1 MNSELAWQV
10 IDKYFEDN
18 PNSLVQ
24 HHLASYNDFIV
35 NGIKRI
41 FKEKNPIV
49 LQKEQDTST
58 NIFKLRC
65 ELYIGGKG
73 GNRIYYGKPVIY
85 DDENGGLVKR
95 SHFMYPNEARLRNM
109 TYGTTIHYDI
119 DVDFIMRDV
128 EDNIRVETLVL
139 EKVFLGRFPIMLQ
152 SELCILNGLNSS
164 VRFNMGECRND
175 HGGYFIIDGKE
186 KFIISQE
193 KFADNMLYIREYDD
207 EGELYSHSA
216 DIRTV
221 SEDASKPERTMSVRI
236 VAPGARYSNRQI
248 VVLIPN
254 VRKPI
259 PLFIVMRALGVLSD
273 KDIIEYCLL
282 DIDKNENMVD
292 LFIPSIHD
300 ANKIFTQEIA
310 LKFIST
316 FTKSKTVSH
325 VHDILMNYF
334 LPQLGELNYIN
345 KAYYLGYIVYKLL
358 LVYTKNEKPTDRD
371 NFKFKRV
378 DSPGRLLYD
387 LFKEYYSLQQANI
400 RLAIDREYYGN
411 ASRYNTADSF
421 PSLISLNKNEIFQ
434 DRIVESGFKK
444 AFKGNWGSV
453 EHTKKIGV
461 VQDANRLSY
470 NSFIAGFRKINLPID
485 SSSKSIKP
493 RLLHSSQWGIID
505 PVDTPDGANCGLH
518 KNMTLMC
525 HITTG
530 FSGQPMIKWM
540 RDIIG
545 MKLLEE
551 CPRKYLFNSTKIF
564 INGAWV
570 GVISNPEEVNIQIK
584 AYRRFG
590 LISPFISAHW
600 EIQSNEMFIFTD
612 GGRLCRPLFYY
623 DAISS
628 RYAFERKEILILLQS
643 GNFTWKNL
651 IIGMNGIDEKNVTE
665 YVIES
670 PIIYTPLMLYGVE
683 TIVDIQK
690 SGKNMSSILEYVDT
704 AEEESLLIS
713 LSYNARDKPY
723 THIEIHPSILYGF
736 MGNQIVYPEN
746 NPLPRNAFACGQ
758 AKQAISLYS
767 TNFFS
772 RIDKMGVMLNY
783 GQIPLV
789 KSRYLKHINNEEHPC
804 GENVIVAIMCY
815 SGYNVEDSILF
826 NEGSVKRGMFR
837 TTYFNS
843 YETREESTKNKGVA
857 VDSHIVNIE
866 SEANVIGLKPG
877 YEYDHLDMYGMI
889 KENTELN
896 DKIVL
901 IGKVKTNLDNPEH
914 PIDES
919 VFPKKGQL
927 GFVDKTF
934 ITESEE
940 GTRLAKVRIREE
952 RMPSIGDKFASRA
965 GQKGTVGVLIRE
977 QDMPFTADGIRPDI
991 IINPHA
997 IPSRMTIGQL
1007 VETLVGKACSLYGAF
1022 GDCTAFLNTG
1032 PKEKQYGKLLLNEG
1046 FHSSGTQILYNGM
1059 TGEQIQSDI
1068 FIGPTYYMRLKHM
1081 VKDKINYRARG
1092 PRTLLTRQTVQGRA
1106 NDGGLRVGEMERDGI
1121 IGHGISHFLQESM
1134 MIRGDEYFMAIC
1146 NKTGTIAI
1154 YNSMRDLFIS
1164 PMADG
1169 PIKFTGNLLSE
1180 MNIDKITRF
1189 GRSFSIVRVPYSF
1202 KLLMQELLTMN
1213 VSMRIITEDNI
1224 ELIESM
1230 AYSKTINKLMFDE
1243 TPQTSDI
1250 ISRVI
1255 ESSKA
1260 KSSIGHVGSKGSR
1273 KVELDKKQ
1281 ENTNAIL
1288 LDNQKAQ
1295 EKMLKDIENL
1305 GWRLDSREL
1314 VEGEGEGA
1322 GAGEGM
1328 PKRYRYI
1335 FASLVLDAKGSPT
1348 EIWDGPAGGYGQ
1360 FPNTHPVGWSEKDL
1374 VYPNGERI
1382 PDEIMANE
1390 LARNQTPNNWLS
1402 SYVNIAQEFQKVMY
1416 RKKLLEEAKQQ
1427 AERGIEQGAEAM
1439 SPQFQ
1444 NLSPPGYTASS
1455 PVYGSSPVVGTAAA
1469 ANPYQ
1474 SMGFGAAAAA
1484 LSQPQSPIGYQ
1495 SAPGS
1500 PIYSSYIP
1508 TSPQYTVS
1516 SPVGSPIVLSGQ
1528 PMNVMVP
1535 TNPLQ
1540 AVMPIGAQGQGHGQG
1555 QGTPGILSVEKQ
1567 QSKEDEEK
1575 GEQQGKKTVF
1585 INSP

>member
-1 MNSELAWQV
+1 MNTELAWEV

-18 PNSLVQ
+18 PNILVN
-24 HHLASYNDFIV
+24 HHLASYNDFIK

-41 FKEKNPIV
+41 FKEKNPII
-49 LQKEQDTST
+49 LQKEEDPET
-58 NIFKLRC
+58 NIFRLRC
-65 ELYIGGKG
+65 ELYIGGKN
-73 GNRIYYGKPVIY
+73 GNKVYYGKPVIY
-85 DDENGGLVKR
+85 DDNSNGLDKR
-95 SHFMYPNEARLRNM
+95 AHFMYPNEARLRNM
-109 TYGTTIHYDI
+109 TYATTIHYDVE
-119 DVDFIMRDV
+119 VDFIMRDHDGNV
-128 EDNIRVETLVL
+128 IRNTITL
-139 EKVFLGRFPIMLQ
+139 EKIFLGRFPIMLQ
-152 SELCILNGLNSS
+152 SELCILHGLNPS

-175 HGGYFIIDGKE
+175 YGGYFIIDGKE

-193 KFADNMLYIREYDD
+193 KFADNMLYIREYEDKD
-207 EGELYSHSA
+207 ELYSHSA

-236 VAPGARYSNRQI
+236 VAPGARYSNGQI
-248 VVLIPN
+248 VVVIPN

-282 DIDKNENMVD
+282 DLEKNENMID

-300 ANKIFTQEIA
+300 ANRIFTQEIA

-316 FTKSKTVSH
+316 FTKSKTTAH

-334 LPQLGELNYIN
+334 LPQIGELNYIQ

-358 LVYTKNEKPTDRD
+358 LVYNKSDKPTDRD

-387 LFKEYYSLQQANI
+387 LFKEYFTLQQQNI
-400 RLAIDREYYGN
+400 RLAIDREYYMN
-411 ASRYNTADSF
+411 TPRYNTIESF
-421 PSLISLNKNEIFQ
+421 PSLITLNQTEAFK
-434 DRIVESGFKK
+434 DRVVESGFRR
-444 AFKGNWGSV
+444 AFKGDWGSV

-461 VQDANRLSY
+461 VQDVNRLSY
-470 NSFIAGFRKINLPID
+470 NSFISGLRKINLPID

-493 RLLHSSQWGIID
+493 RLLHGSQWGIID

-530 FSGQPMIKWM
+530 FSGHPIIKWM
-540 RDIIG
+540 RDIAG

-551 CPRKYLFNSTKIF
+551 CPRKYLFSATKVF
-564 INGAWV
+564 VNGAWI
-570 GVISNPEEVNIQIK
+570 GVVMNPDEVTLILK
-584 AYRRFG
+584 TYRRYG
-590 LISPFISAHW
+590 LISPFISCNW
-600 EIQSNEMFIFTD
+600 DIQTSEIFIFTD

-623 DAISS
+623 DGIHK
-628 RYAFERKEILILLQS
+628 RYSFEEKSVLEYLDS
-643 GNFTWKNL
+643 GNFHWRDLVGKKETKK
-651 IIGMNGIDEKNVTE
+651 IKE
-665 YVIES
+665 YNHDS
-670 PIIYTPLMLYGVE
+670 HIIYTPFDLYGAE
-683 TIVDIQK
+683 DIVKLKASVRPD
-690 SGKNMSSILEYVDT
+690 ILEYLDT
-704 AEEESLLIS
+704 SEAESALIT
-713 LSYNARDKPY
+713 LSYGARDKLY
-723 THIEIHPSILYGF
+723 THVEIHPSLMYGF

-758 AKQAISLYS
+758 AKQAVSLYS

-804 GENVIVAIMCY
+804 GENVMVAIMCY

-843 YETREESTKNKGVA
+843 YETREETSKVKGSM

-866 SEANVIGLKPG
+866 SQGNVVGLKPG

-901 IGKVKTNLDNPEH
+901 IGKVKSNLDNPEH

-919 VFPKKGQL
+919 IYPKKGQL

-952 RMPSIGDKFASRA
+952 RMPNIGDKFASRA
-965 GQKGTVGVLIRE
+965 GQKGTVGILIRE
-977 QDMPFTADGIRPDI
+977 QDMPFTGSGLRPDI

-1007 VETLVGKACSLYGAF
+1007 VETLTGKACALYGTF
-1022 GDCTAFLNTG
+1022 GDCTAFMNTG
-1032 PKEKQYGKLLLNEG
+1032 PKEKQFGSLLTRQG
-1046 FHSSGTQILYNGM
+1046 FHSSGTEVLYNGM

-1068 FIGPTYYMRLKHM
+1068 YYGPTYYMRLKHM

-1121 IGHGISHFLQESM
+1121 IAHGVSHFLQESM
-1134 MIRGDEYFMAIC
+1134 MVRGDEYYMAIC

-1154 YNSMRDLFIS
+1154 YNSMRDLFMS

-1180 MNIDKITRF
+1180 MNIQKITRF

-1202 KLLMQELLTMN
+1202 KLLMQELMTMN
-1213 VSMRIITEDNI
+1213 ITMRVITADNI
-1224 ELIESM
+1224 DQLESM
-1230 AYSKTINKLMFDE
+1230 SYSKTINHLMFE
-1243 TPQTSDI
+1243 GESVNTTDI
-1250 ISRVI
+1250 ISRIVDKNKENSMVGYI
-1255 ESSKA
+1255 VSKTT
-1260 KSSIGHVGSKGSR
+1260 R
-1273 KVELDKKQ
+1273 KRELSEPQ
-1281 ENTNAIL
+1281 NNANAIL

-1295 EKMLKDIENL
+1295 EQMLKDIEKL
-1305 GWRLDSREL
+1305 GWRLEDRQLIS
-1314 VEGEGEGA
+1314 GEGEA
-1322 GAGEGM
+1322 SSSPTGEESPETAM
-1328 PKRYRYI
+1328 RRYKYT
-1335 FASLVLDAKGSPT
+1335 FASLILDENGSPT
-1348 EIWDGPAGGYGQ
+1348 EIWDEAAGGGSGSGYGK
-1360 FPNTHPVGWSEKDL
+1360 FPTEHPVGWVAKDL
-1374 VYPNGERI
+1374 LYPDGTTI
-1382 PDEIMANE
+1382 PDEVMSNE
-1390 LARNQTPNNWLS
+1390 LARNQTPNNWIS
-1402 SYVNIAQEFQKVMY
+1402 SYINIFQEFQKIQN
-1416 RKKLLEEAKQQ
+1416 KKRMVEEAQRQAEMAESGQAGQLGELEEVTFSLPS
-1427 AERGIEQGAEAM
+1427 
-1439 SPQFQ
+1439 SPE
-1444 NLSPPGYTASS
+1444 YTASS
-1455 PVYGSSPVVGTAAA
+1455 PIVGQQIQLQPQQQFASFVPAPAPGYVMPQVLQPVQIPQMQVAVPVA
-1469 ANPYQ
+1469 Q
-1474 SMGFGAAAAA
+1474 QQAA
-1484 LSQPQSPIGYQ
+1484 L
-1495 SAPGS
+1495 APAA
-1500 PIYSSYIP
+1500 
-1508 TSPQYTVS
+1508 
-1516 SPVGSPIVLSGQ
+1516 
-1528 PMNVMVP
+1528 
-1535 TNPLQ
+1535 Q
-1540 AVMPIGAQGQGHGQG
+1540 AGN
-1555 QGTPGILSVEKQ
+1555 ILSVSPPASSSTDTSGSASGQ
-1567 QSKEDEEK
+1567 QD
-1575 GEQQGKKTVF
+1575 GDTKKITLN
-1585 INSP
+1585 I

>member
-1 MNSELAWQV
+1 MNSELAWQI
-10 IDKYFEDN
+10 IDKYFDDN
-18 PNSLVQ
+18 PNILVQ
-24 HHLASYNDFIV
+24 HHLESYNDFITT
-35 NGIKRI
+35 GIKRI

-49 LQKEQDTST
+49 LQKEEDVSK

-65 ELYIGGKG
+65 ELFIGGKS
-73 GNRIYYGKPVIY
+73 GNRLYYGKPVIY
-85 DDENGGLVKR
+85 DDENNGLVKR

-109 TYGTTIHYDI
+109 TYGTTIHYDVE
-119 DVDFIMRDV
+119 VDFIMRDA
-128 EDNIRVETLVL
+128 EDNIRVETTVL
-139 EKVFLGRFPIMLQ
+139 EKIFLGRFPIMLQ
-152 SELCILNGLNSS
+152 SELCILNGLNPS

-175 HGGYFIIDGKE
+175 YGGYFIIDGKE

-207 EGELYSHSA
+207 DDDGELYSHSA

-221 SEDASKPERTMSVRI
+221 SEDASKPERTMSVRL
-236 VAPGARYSNRQI
+236 VAQGARYSNGQI

-254 VRKPI
+254 VRKPM

-282 DIDKNENMVD
+282 DLDKNANMID

-300 ANKIFTQEIA
+300 ASRIFTQEVA

-325 VHDILMNYF
+325 VHDILINYF

-358 LVYTKNEKPTDRD
+358 LVYTKIEKPTDRD

-387 LFKEYYSLQQANI
+387 LFKEYYSLQQASI

-411 ASRYNTADSF
+411 TSRYNSAQSF
-421 PSLISLNKNEIFQ
+421 PSLIILNKNEIFQ

-461 VQDANRLSY
+461 VQDVNRLSY
-470 NSFIAGFRKINLPID
+470 NSFIAGFRKINLPMD

-551 CPRKYLFNSTKIF
+551 CPRKYLFSSTKVF

-570 GVISNPEEVNIQIK
+570 GVLSNPDQVNIQIK
-584 AYRRFG
+584 TYRRFG

-600 EIQSNEMFIFTD
+600 EIQSNEMYIFTD
-612 GGRLCRPLFYY
+612 GGRLCRPLLYY
-623 DAISS
+623 DTIDM
-628 RYAFERKEILILLQS
+628 RYAFERAEILKALQS
-643 GNFTWKNL
+643 DNFSWKSL
-651 IIGMNGIDEKNVTE
+651 VVGMNAKIVVE
-665 YVIES
+665 YTLDS
-670 PIIYTPLMLYGVE
+670 PIIYTPIGLYGVE
-683 TIVDIQK
+683 TILDIQR
-690 SGKNMSSILEYVDT
+690 GKIPSIIEYVDT
-704 AEEESLLIS
+704 AEEESLLIT

-758 AKQAISLYS
+758 AKQAVSLYS

-843 YETREESTKNKGVA
+843 YETREESSKDKGVV

-866 SEANVIGLKPG
+866 SETNVIGLKPG
-877 YEYDHLDMYGMI
+877 YEYNHLDMYGMI

-901 IGKVKTNLDNPEH
+901 IGKVKTNLDNPDR
-914 PIDES
+914 PIDDS
-919 VFPKKGQL
+919 IFPKKGQL

-940 GTRLAKVRIREE
+940 GARLAKVRIREE

-977 QDMPFTADGIRPDI
+977 QDMPFTSDGIRPDI

-1022 GDCTAFLNTG
+1022 GDCTAFLNVG
-1032 PKEKQYGKLLLNEG
+1032 PKEKQYGKLLVNEG

-1068 FIGPTYYMRLKHM
+1068 YIGPTYYMRLKHM

-1121 IGHGISHFLQESM
+1121 IAHGISHFLQESM

-1189 GRSFSIVRVPYSF
+1189 GRSFSIIRIPYSF
-1202 KLLMQELLTMN
+1202 KLLMQELMTMN

-1224 ELIESM
+1224 DQLDSM
-1230 AYSKTINKLMFDE
+1230 SYSKTINKLMFDD
-1243 TPQTSDI
+1243 TPQTTDV

-1255 ESSKA
+1255 ESNRER
-1260 KSSIGHVGSKGSR
+1260 SSVGYVATKVSR
-1273 KVELDKKQ
+1273 KAELDKKQ

-1305 GWRLDSREL
+1305 GWRLESREL
-1314 VEGEGEGA
+1314 VEGSDGEGTS
-1322 GAGEGM
+1322 
-1328 PKRYRYI
+1328 KRYRYI
-1335 FASLVLDAKGSPT
+1335 FASLILDDRGSPT
-1348 EIWDGPAGGYGQ
+1348 EIWDGPSGGYGQ

-1374 VYPNGERI
+1374 LYPSGEKI

-1402 SYVNIAQEFQKVMY
+1402 SYINIVQEYEKVVY
-1416 RKKLLEEAKQQ
+1416 RKRIMEEAKQR
-1427 AERGIEQGAEAM
+1427 AEQGIEE
-1439 SPQFQ
+1439 
-1444 NLSPPGYTASS
+1444 
-1455 PVYGSSPVVGTAAA
+1455 GSLQ
-1469 ANPYQ
+1469 YQ
-1474 SMGFGAAAAA
+1474 SLGFGAAAAA
-1484 LSQPQSPIGYQ
+1484 
-1495 SAPGS
+1495 SAAGLAA
-1500 PIYSSYIP
+1500 
-1508 TSPQYTVS
+1508 
-1516 SPVGSPIVLSGQ
+1516 SPVGSPQYAPSSPQYAPSSPQYAASSPQYAASSPQYSAMISPTGSPVALAGQ
-1528 PMNVMVP
+1528 ATNVVFP

-1540 AVMPIGAQGQGHGQG
+1540 AVMPAGIAQQVPQAQGM
-1555 QGTPGILSVEKQ
+1555 LSVEKQ
-1567 QSKEDEEK
+1567 PSKEESTEGS
-1575 GEQQGKKTVF
+1575 GEGKKTVMVTPF
-1585 INSP
+1585 PGKL

>member
-1 MNSELAWQV
+1 
-10 IDKYFEDN
+10 
-18 PNSLVQ
+18 
-24 HHLASYNDFIV
+24 
-35 NGIKRI
+35 
-41 FKEKNPIV
+41 
-49 LQKEQDTST
+49 
-58 NIFKLRC
+58 
-65 ELYIGGKG
+65 
-73 GNRIYYGKPVIY
+73 
-85 DDENGGLVKR
+85 
-95 SHFMYPNEARLRNM
+95 MYPNEARLRNM
-109 TYGTTIHYDI
+109 TYGTTIHYDVE
-119 DVDFIMRDV
+119 VDFIMRDA
-128 EDNIRVETLVL
+128 EDNIRVETAVL
-139 EKVFLGRFPIMLQ
+139 EKIFLGRFPIMLQ
-152 SELCILNGLNSS
+152 SELCILNGLNPS

-175 HGGYFIIDGKE
+175 YGGYFIIDGKE

-207 EGELYSHSA
+207 DDGELYSHSA

-221 SEDASKPERTMSVRI
+221 SEDASKPERTMSVRL
-236 VAPGARYSNRQI
+236 VAQGARYSNGQI

-282 DIDKNENMVD
+282 DLDKNANMID

-300 ANKIFTQEIA
+300 ASRIFTQEVA

-325 VHDILMNYF
+325 VHDILINYF

-358 LVYTKNEKPTDRD
+358 LVYTKVEKPTDRD

-387 LFKEYYSLQQANI
+387 LFKEYYSLQQASI

-411 ASRYNTADSF
+411 ASRYNSVQSF
-421 PSLISLNKNEIFQ
+421 PSLILLNKNEIFQ

-461 VQDANRLSY
+461 VQDVNRLSY
-470 NSFIAGFRKINLPID
+470 NSFIAGFRKINLPMD

-551 CPRKYLFNSTKIF
+551 CPRKYLFSSTKVF

-570 GVISNPEEVNIQIK
+570 GVLSNPDQVNIQIK
-584 AYRRFG
+584 TYRRFG

-600 EIQSNEMFIFTD
+600 EIQNNEMYIFTD
-612 GGRLCRPLFYY
+612 GGRLCRPLLYY
-623 DAISS
+623 DTIDM
-628 RYAFERKEILILLQS
+628 RYAFERKEILAALQS
-643 GNFTWKNL
+643 DNFTWKSL
-651 IIGMNGIDEKNVTE
+651 VVGMNEKIAVE
-665 YVIES
+665 YTLDS
-670 PIIYTPLMLYGVE
+670 PTIYTPIRLYGVE
-683 TIVDIQK
+683 TILDIQR
-690 SGKNMSSILEYVDT
+690 GKIPSIIEYVDT
-704 AEEESLLIS
+704 AEEESLLIT

-758 AKQAISLYS
+758 AKQAVSLYS

-843 YETREESTKNKGVA
+843 YETREESSKDKGVV
-857 VDSHIVNIE
+857 VDSHIANIE
-866 SEANVIGLKPG
+866 SETNVIGLKPG
-877 YEYDHLDMYGMI
+877 YEYNHLDMYGMI

-901 IGKVKTNLDNPEH
+901 IGKVKTNLDNPDR
-914 PIDES
+914 PIDDS

-940 GTRLAKVRIREE
+940 GARLAKVRIREE
-952 RMPSIGDKFASRA
+952 RMPNIGDKFASRA

-977 QDMPFTADGIRPDI
+977 QDMPFTSDGIRPDI

-1022 GDCTAFLNTG
+1022 GDCTAFLNVG
-1032 PKEKQYGKLLLNEG
+1032 PKEKQYGKLLVNEG

-1068 FIGPTYYMRLKHM
+1068 YIGPTYYMRLKHM

-1121 IGHGISHFLQESM
+1121 IAHGISHFLQESM

-1154 YNSMRDLFIS
+1154 YNSMRDLFMS

-1189 GRSFSIVRVPYSF
+1189 GRSFSIIRIPYSF
-1202 KLLMQELLTMN
+1202 KLLMQELMTMN

-1224 ELIESM
+1224 DQLDSM
-1230 AYSKTINKLMFDE
+1230 SYSKTINKLMFDD
-1243 TPQTSDI
+1243 TPQTTDV

-1255 ESSKA
+1255 ESNKERSSVGYVATKA
-1260 KSSIGHVGSKGSR
+1260 SR
-1273 KVELDKKQ
+1273 KAELDKKQ

-1305 GWRLDSREL
+1305 GWRLESREL
-1314 VEGEGEGA
+1314 VEGSDGEGT
-1322 GAGEGM
+1322 
-1328 PKRYRYI
+1328 PKRYRYV
-1335 FASLVLDAKGSPT
+1335 FASLILDDRGSPT

-1374 VYPNGERI
+1374 LYTSGEKI

-1402 SYVNIAQEFQKVMY
+1402 SYINIVQEYDKVIY
-1416 RKKLLEEAKQQ
+1416 RKRIMEEAKQR
-1427 AERGIEQGAEAM
+1427 AEQGIEEG
-1439 SPQFQ
+1439 SPQ
-1444 NLSPPGYTASS
+1444 
-1455 PVYGSSPVVGTAAA
+1455 
-1469 ANPYQ
+1469 YQ
-1474 SMGFGAAAAA
+1474 SLGFGAAAAA
-1484 LSQPQSPIGYQ
+1484 SVAGL
-1495 SAPGS
+1495 AA
-1500 PIYSSYIP
+1500 
-1508 TSPQYTVS
+1508 
-1516 SPVGSPIVLSGQ
+1516 SPVGSPQYAPSSPQYAASSPQYAASSPQYAASSPVYAASSPQYSSVISPTGSPVALAGQ
-1528 PMNVMVP
+1528 ATNVVFP

-1540 AVMPIGAQGQGHGQG
+1540 AVMPAGIAQQVPQAQGM
-1555 QGTPGILSVEKQ
+1555 LSVEKQ
-1567 QSKEDEEK
+1567 PSKEDSTE
-1575 GEQQGKKTVF
+1575 GEGQGKKTVMV
-1585 INSP
+1585 NLGN

>member
-1 MNSELAWQV
+1 MNTELAWEV

-18 PNSLVQ
+18 PNILVN
-24 HHLASYNDFIV
+24 HHLASYNDFIK

-41 FKEKNPIV
+41 FKEKNPII
-49 LQKEQDTST
+49 LQKEEDIET
-58 NIFKLRC
+58 NTFRFRC
-65 ELYIGGKG
+65 ELYIGGKNG
-73 GNRIYYGKPVIY
+73 SKVYYGKPVIY
-85 DDENGGLVKR
+85 DDNNGIDKR

-109 TYGTTIHYDI
+109 TYATTIHYDVE
-119 DVDFIMRDV
+119 VDFILRELDGSV
-128 EDNIRVETLVL
+128 IRNTITL
-139 EKVFLGRFPIMLQ
+139 EKIFLGRFPIMLQ
-152 SELCILNGLNSS
+152 SELCILHGLNPS

-175 HGGYFIIDGKE
+175 YGGYFIIDGKE
-186 KFIISQE
+186 KFIIAQE
-193 KFADNMLYIREYDD
+193 KFADNMLYIREYEDKD
-207 EGELYSHSA
+207 ELYSHSA

-221 SEDASKPERTMSVRI
+221 SEDASKPERTMSVRM
-236 VAPGARYSNRQI
+236 VAPSARYSNGQI
-248 VVLIPN
+248 VVVIPN

-282 DIDKNENMVD
+282 DLEKNENMID

-300 ANKIFTQEIA
+300 ANRVFTQEIA
-310 LKFIST
+310 IKFIST
-316 FTKSKTVSH
+316 FTKSKTTAH

-334 LPQLGELNYIN
+334 LPQIGELNYIQ

-358 LVYTKNEKPTDRD
+358 LVYNKSDKPTDRD

-387 LFKEYYSLQQANI
+387 LFKEYFTLQQQNI
-400 RLAIDREYYGN
+400 RLAIDREYYMN
-411 ASRYNTADSF
+411 TPRYNTTDSF
-421 PSLISLNKNEIFQ
+421 PSLITLNQNEAFK
-434 DRIVESGFKK
+434 DRVVESGFRR
-444 AFKGNWGSV
+444 AFKGDWGSV

-461 VQDANRLSY
+461 VQDVNRLSY
-470 NSFIAGFRKINLPID
+470 NSFISGLRKINLPID

-493 RLLHSSQWGIID
+493 RLLHGSQWGIID

-530 FSGQPMIKWM
+530 FSGHPIIKWM
-540 RDIIG
+540 RDIAG

-551 CPRKYLFNSTKIF
+551 CPRKYLFSATKIF
-564 INGAWV
+564 VNGAWI
-570 GVISNPEEVNIQIK
+570 GVVMNPDEVTLILK
-584 AYRRFG
+584 TYRRYG
-590 LISPFISAHW
+590 LISPFISCNW
-600 EIQSNEMFIFTD
+600 DIQTNEIFIFTD

-623 DAISS
+623 DGILK
-628 RYAFERKEILILLQS
+628 RYSFEEKSVTDYLES
-643 GNFTWKNL
+643 GNFHWRDLVGKKETKK
-651 IIGMNGIDEKNVTE
+651 IKE
-665 YVIES
+665 YQHDS
-670 PIIYTPLMLYGVE
+670 HIIYTPFELYGAE
-683 TIVDIQK
+683 DIVKLKGAVMPD
-690 SGKNMSSILEYVDT
+690 ILEYLDT
-704 AEEESLLIS
+704 SEAESALIT
-713 LSYNARDKPY
+713 LSYDARDKLY
-723 THIEIHPSILYGF
+723 THIEIHPSLMYGF

-758 AKQAISLYS
+758 AKQAVSLYS
-767 TNFFS
+767 TNFLS

-804 GENVIVAIMCY
+804 GENVMVAIMCY

-843 YETREESTKNKGVA
+843 YETREESSKIKGSM

-866 SEANVIGLKPG
+866 SQGNVVGLKPG

-889 KENTELN
+889 KENTELT

-901 IGKVKTNLDNPEH
+901 IGKVKSNLENPDH

-919 VFPKKGQL
+919 VYPKKGQL

-952 RMPSIGDKFASRA
+952 RMPNIGDKFASRA
-965 GQKGTVGVLIRE
+965 GQKGTVGILIRE
-977 QDMPFTADGIRPDI
+977 QDMPFTASGMRPDI

-1007 VETLVGKACSLYGAF
+1007 VETLTGKACALYGTF
-1022 GDCTAFLNTG
+1022 GDCTAFMNTG
-1032 PKEKQYGKLLLNEG
+1032 PKEKQFGSLLTRQG
-1046 FHSSGTQILYNGM
+1046 FHSSGTEVLYNGM

-1068 FIGPTYYMRLKHM
+1068 YYGPTYYMRLKHM

-1121 IGHGISHFLQESM
+1121 IAHGVSHFLQESM
-1134 MIRGDEYFMAIC
+1134 MVRGDEYYMAVC

-1180 MNIDKITRF
+1180 MNIQKITRF

-1202 KLLMQELLTMN
+1202 KLLIQELMTMN
-1213 VSMRIITEDNI
+1213 VTMRVITADNI
-1224 ELIESM
+1224 DQLESM
-1230 AYSKTINKLMFDE
+1230 SYSNTINKLTYE
-1243 TPQTSDI
+1243 NENTSTTDI
-1250 ISRVI
+1250 ISRVVDKNK
-1255 ESSKA
+1255 ENSMVGYVVSKTT
-1260 KSSIGHVGSKGSR
+1260 R
-1273 KVELDKKQ
+1273 KKELTEPQ

-1305 GWRLDSREL
+1305 GWRLEERTL
-1314 VEGEGEGA
+1314 VSGEGEA
-1322 GAGEGM
+1322 PSPPSGEESPETAM
-1328 PKRYRYI
+1328 RRYKYT
-1335 FASLVLDAKGSPT
+1335 FASLILDENGSPT
-1348 EIWDGPAGGYGQ
+1348 EIWDETAGGGSGSGYGK
-1360 FPNTHPVGWSEKDL
+1360 FPTEHPVGWVAKDL
-1374 VYPNGERI
+1374 VYPNGTQI
-1382 PDEIMANE
+1382 PDEVMSNE
-1390 LARNQTPNNWLS
+1390 LARNQTPNNWIS
-1402 SYVNIAQEFQKVMY
+1402 SYINIFQEYQKIQNKKRMVEEAQRQADIGPSGE
-1416 RKKLLEEAKQQ
+1416 LGELEEV
-1427 AERGIEQGAEAM
+1427 ILPYPS
-1439 SPQFQ
+1439 SPE
-1444 NLSPPGYTASS
+1444 YTASS
-1455 PVYGSSPVVGTAAA
+1455 PMYSASSPVIGQQFASFVPAAPGYVMPQVLQPVQFPVTTQPMQSMQSIQPLATTSATAAA
-1469 ANPYQ
+1469 VPA
-1474 SMGFGAAAAA
+1474 
-1484 LSQPQSPIGYQ
+1484 
-1495 SAPGS
+1495 GS
-1500 PIYSSYIP
+1500 
-1508 TSPQYTVS
+1508 
-1516 SPVGSPIVLSGQ
+1516 
-1528 PMNVMVP
+1528 
-1535 TNPLQ
+1535 
-1540 AVMPIGAQGQGHGQG
+1540 
-1555 QGTPGILSVEKQ
+1555 ILSVAQPLAASSDSSSAE
-1567 QSKEDEEK
+1567 S
-1575 GEQQGKKTVF
+1575 GEQGGGSKKL
-1585 INSP
+1585 IKLKI

>member
-1 MNSELAWQV
+1 MNSELAWQI
-10 IDKYFEDN
+10 IDKYFDDN
-18 PNSLVQ
+18 PNILVQ
-24 HHLASYNDFIV
+24 HHLESYNDFITT
-35 NGIKRI
+35 GIKRI

-49 LQKEQDTST
+49 LQKEEDVSK

-65 ELYIGGKG
+65 ELFIGGKS
-73 GNRIYYGKPVIY
+73 GNRLYYGKPVIY
-85 DDENGGLVKR
+85 DDENNGLVKR

-109 TYGTTIHYDI
+109 TYGTTIHYDVE
-119 DVDFIMRDV
+119 VDFIMRDA
-128 EDNIRVETLVL
+128 EDNIRVETTVL
-139 EKVFLGRFPIMLQ
+139 EKIFLGRFPIMLQ
-152 SELCILNGLNSS
+152 SELCILNGLNPS

-175 HGGYFIIDGKE
+175 YGGYFIIDGKE

-207 EGELYSHSA
+207 DDGELYSHSA

-221 SEDASKPERTMSVRI
+221 SEDASKPERTMSVRL
-236 VAPGARYSNRQI
+236 VAQGARYSNGQI

-254 VRKPI
+254 VRKPM

-282 DIDKNENMVD
+282 DLDKNANMID

-300 ANKIFTQEIA
+300 ASRIFTQEVA

-325 VHDILMNYF
+325 VHDILINYF

-358 LVYTKNEKPTDRD
+358 LVYTKIEKPTDRD

-387 LFKEYYSLQQANI
+387 LFKEYYSLQQASI

-411 ASRYNTADSF
+411 TSRYNSAQSF
-421 PSLISLNKNEIFQ
+421 PSLIILNKNEIFQ

-461 VQDANRLSY
+461 VQDVNRLSY
-470 NSFIAGFRKINLPID
+470 NSFIAGFRKINLPMD

-551 CPRKYLFNSTKIF
+551 CPRKYLFSSTKVF

-570 GVISNPEEVNIQIK
+570 GVLSNPDQVNIQIK
-584 AYRRFG
+584 TYRRFG

-600 EIQSNEMFIFTD
+600 EIQSNEMYIFTD
-612 GGRLCRPLFYY
+612 GGRLCRPLLYY
-623 DAISS
+623 DTIDM
-628 RYAFERKEILILLQS
+628 RYAFERAEILKALQS
-643 GNFTWKNL
+643 DNFSWKSL
-651 IIGMNGIDEKNVTE
+651 VVGMNAKIVVE
-665 YVIES
+665 YTLDS
-670 PIIYTPLMLYGVE
+670 PIIYTPIGLYGVE
-683 TIVDIQK
+683 TILDIQR
-690 SGKNMSSILEYVDT
+690 GKIPSIIEYVDT
-704 AEEESLLIS
+704 AEEESLLIT

-758 AKQAISLYS
+758 AKQAVSLYS

-843 YETREESTKNKGVA
+843 YETREESSKDKGVV

-866 SEANVIGLKPG
+866 SETNVIGLKPG
-877 YEYDHLDMYGMI
+877 YEYNHLDMYGMI

-901 IGKVKTNLDNPEH
+901 IGKVKTNLDNPDR
-914 PIDES
+914 PIDDS
-919 VFPKKGQL
+919 IFPKKGQL

-940 GTRLAKVRIREE
+940 GARLAKVRIREE

-977 QDMPFTADGIRPDI
+977 QDMPFTSDGIRPDI

-1022 GDCTAFLNTG
+1022 GDCTAFLNVG
-1032 PKEKQYGKLLLNEG
+1032 PKEKQYGKLLVNEG

-1068 FIGPTYYMRLKHM
+1068 YIGPTYYMRLKHM

-1121 IGHGISHFLQESM
+1121 IAHGISHFLQESM

-1189 GRSFSIVRVPYSF
+1189 GRSFSIIRIPYSF
-1202 KLLMQELLTMN
+1202 KLLMQELMTMN

-1224 ELIESM
+1224 DQLDSM
-1230 AYSKTINKLMFDE
+1230 SYSKTINKLMFDD
-1243 TPQTSDI
+1243 TPQTTDV

-1255 ESSKA
+1255 ESNRER
-1260 KSSIGHVGSKGSR
+1260 SSVGYVATKVSR
-1273 KVELDKKQ
+1273 KAELDKKQ

-1305 GWRLDSREL
+1305 GWRLESREL
-1314 VEGEGEGA
+1314 VEGSDGEGTS
-1322 GAGEGM
+1322 
-1328 PKRYRYI
+1328 KRYRYI
-1335 FASLVLDAKGSPT
+1335 FASLILDDRGSPT
-1348 EIWDGPAGGYGQ
+1348 EIWDGPSGGYGQ

-1374 VYPNGERI
+1374 LYPSGEKI

-1402 SYVNIAQEFQKVMY
+1402 SYINIVQEYEKVVY
-1416 RKKLLEEAKQQ
+1416 RKRIMEEAKQR
-1427 AERGIEQGAEAM
+1427 AEQGIEE
-1439 SPQFQ
+1439 
-1444 NLSPPGYTASS
+1444 
-1455 PVYGSSPVVGTAAA
+1455 GSLQ
-1469 ANPYQ
+1469 YQ
-1474 SMGFGAAAAA
+1474 SLGFGAAAAA
-1484 LSQPQSPIGYQ
+1484 
-1495 SAPGS
+1495 SAAGLAA
-1500 PIYSSYIP
+1500 
-1508 TSPQYTVS
+1508 
-1516 SPVGSPIVLSGQ
+1516 SPVGSPQYAPSSPQYAPSSPQYAASSPQYSAMISPTGSPVALAGQ
-1528 PMNVMVP
+1528 ATNVVFP

-1540 AVMPIGAQGQGHGQG
+1540 AVMPAGIAQQVPQAQGM
-1555 QGTPGILSVEKQ
+1555 LSVEKQ
-1567 QSKEDEEK
+1567 PSKEESTEGS
-1575 GEQQGKKTVF
+1575 GEGKKTVMVTPF
-1585 INSP
+1585 PGKL

>member
-1 MNSELAWQV
+1 MNSELAWQI
-10 IDKYFEDN
+10 IDKYFDDN
-18 PNSLVQ
+18 PNILVQ
-24 HHLASYNDFIV
+24 HHLESYNDFITT
-35 NGIKRI
+35 GIKRI

-49 LQKEQDTST
+49 LQKEEDVSK

-65 ELYIGGKG
+65 ELFIGGKS
-73 GNRIYYGKPVIY
+73 GNRLYYGKPVIY
-85 DDENGGLVKR
+85 DDENNGLVKR

-109 TYGTTIHYDI
+109 TYGTTIHYDVE
-119 DVDFIMRDV
+119 VDFIMRDA
-128 EDNIRVETLVL
+128 EDNIRVETAVL
-139 EKVFLGRFPIMLQ
+139 EKIFLGRFPIMLQ
-152 SELCILNGLNSS
+152 SELCILNGLNPS

-175 HGGYFIIDGKE
+175 YGGYFIIDGKE

-207 EGELYSHSA
+207 DDGELYSHSA

-221 SEDASKPERTMSVRI
+221 SEDASKPERTMSVRL
-236 VAPGARYSNRQI
+236 VAQGARYSNGQI

-282 DIDKNENMVD
+282 DLDKNANMID

-300 ANKIFTQEIA
+300 ASRIFTQEVA

-325 VHDILMNYF
+325 VHDILINYF

-358 LVYTKNEKPTDRD
+358 LVYTKVEKPTDRD

-387 LFKEYYSLQQANI
+387 LFKEYYSLQQASI

-411 ASRYNTADSF
+411 ASRYNSVQSF
-421 PSLISLNKNEIFQ
+421 PSLILLNKNEIFQ

-461 VQDANRLSY
+461 VQDVNRLSY
-470 NSFIAGFRKINLPID
+470 NSFIAGFRKINLPMD

-551 CPRKYLFNSTKIF
+551 CPRKYLFSSTKVF

-570 GVISNPEEVNIQIK
+570 GVLSNPDQVNIQIK
-584 AYRRFG
+584 TYRRFG

-600 EIQSNEMFIFTD
+600 EIQNNEMYIFTD
-612 GGRLCRPLFYY
+612 GGRLCRPLLYY
-623 DAISS
+623 DTIDM
-628 RYAFERKEILILLQS
+628 RYAFERKEILAALQS
-643 GNFTWKNL
+643 DNFTWKSL
-651 IIGMNGIDEKNVTE
+651 VVGMNEKIAVE
-665 YVIES
+665 YTLDS
-670 PIIYTPLMLYGVE
+670 PTIYTPIRLYGVE
-683 TIVDIQK
+683 TILDIQR
-690 SGKNMSSILEYVDT
+690 GKIPSIIEYVDT
-704 AEEESLLIS
+704 AEEESLLIT

-758 AKQAISLYS
+758 AKQAVSLYS

-843 YETREESTKNKGVA
+843 YETREESSKDKGVV
-857 VDSHIVNIE
+857 VDSHIANIE
-866 SEANVIGLKPG
+866 SETNVIGLKPG
-877 YEYDHLDMYGMI
+877 YEYNHLDMYGMI

-901 IGKVKTNLDNPEH
+901 IGKVKTNLDNPDR
-914 PIDES
+914 PIDDS

-940 GTRLAKVRIREE
+940 GARLAKVRIREE

-977 QDMPFTADGIRPDI
+977 QDMPFTSDGIRPDI

-1022 GDCTAFLNTG
+1022 GDCTAFLNVG
-1032 PKEKQYGKLLLNEG
+1032 PKEKQYGKLLVNEG

-1068 FIGPTYYMRLKHM
+1068 YIGPTYYMRLKHM

-1121 IGHGISHFLQESM
+1121 IAHGISHFLQESM

-1169 PIKFTGNLLSE
+1169 PIKFTGNLLSD

-1189 GRSFSIVRVPYSF
+1189 GRSFSIIRIPYSF
-1202 KLLMQELLTMN
+1202 KLLMQELMTMN

-1224 ELIESM
+1224 DQLDSM
-1230 AYSKTINKLMFDE
+1230 SYSKTINKLMFDD
-1243 TPQTSDI
+1243 TPQTTDV

-1255 ESSKA
+1255 ESNKERSSVGYVATKA
-1260 KSSIGHVGSKGSR
+1260 SR
-1273 KVELDKKQ
+1273 KAELDKKQ

-1305 GWRLDSREL
+1305 GWRLESREL
-1314 VEGEGEGA
+1314 VEGSDGEGT
-1322 GAGEGM
+1322 
-1328 PKRYRYI
+1328 PKRYRYV
-1335 FASLVLDAKGSPT
+1335 FASLILDERGSPT

-1374 VYPNGERI
+1374 LYPSGEKI

-1402 SYVNIAQEFQKVMY
+1402 SYINIVQEYDKVIY
-1416 RKKLLEEAKQQ
+1416 RKRIMEEAKQR
-1427 AERGIEQGAEAM
+1427 AEQGIEEG
-1439 SPQFQ
+1439 SPQ
-1444 NLSPPGYTASS
+1444 
-1455 PVYGSSPVVGTAAA
+1455 
-1469 ANPYQ
+1469 YQ
-1474 SMGFGAAAAA
+1474 SLGFGAAAAA
-1484 LSQPQSPIGYQ
+1484 SVAGL
-1495 SAPGS
+1495 AA
-1500 PIYSSYIP
+1500 
-1508 TSPQYTVS
+1508 
-1516 SPVGSPIVLSGQ
+1516 SPVGSPQYAPSSPQYAASSPQYAASSPQYAASSPVYAASSPQYSSVISPTGSPVALAGQ
-1528 PMNVMVP
+1528 ATNVVFP

-1540 AVMPIGAQGQGHGQG
+1540 AVMPAGIAQQVPQAQGM
-1555 QGTPGILSVEKQ
+1555 LSVEKQ
-1567 QSKEDEEK
+1567 PSKEESTEGS
-1575 GEQQGKKTVF
+1575 GEGKKTVMVTPF
-1585 INSP
+1585 PGKL

>member
-1 MNSELAWQV
+1 MNSELAWQI
-10 IDKYFEDN
+10 IDKYFDDN
-18 PNSLVQ
+18 PNILVQ
-24 HHLASYNDFIV
+24 HHLESYNDFITT
-35 NGIKRI
+35 GIKRI

-49 LQKEQDTST
+49 LQKEEDVSK

-65 ELYIGGKG
+65 ELFIGGKS
-73 GNRIYYGKPVIY
+73 GNRLYYGKPVIY
-85 DDENGGLVKR
+85 DDENNGLVKR

-109 TYGTTIHYDI
+109 TYGTTIHYDVE
-119 DVDFIMRDV
+119 VDFIMRDA
-128 EDNIRVETLVL
+128 EDNIRVETTVL
-139 EKVFLGRFPIMLQ
+139 EKIFLGRFPIMLQ
-152 SELCILNGLNSS
+152 SELCILNGLNPS

-175 HGGYFIIDGKE
+175 YGGYFIIDGKE

-207 EGELYSHSA
+207 DDDGELYSHSA

-221 SEDASKPERTMSVRI
+221 SEDASKPERTMSVRL
-236 VAPGARYSNRQI
+236 VAQGARYSNGQI

-254 VRKPI
+254 VRKHM

-282 DIDKNENMVD
+282 DLDKNANMID

-300 ANKIFTQEIA
+300 ASRIFTQEVA

-325 VHDILMNYF
+325 VHDILINYF

-358 LVYTKNEKPTDRD
+358 LVYTKIEKPTDRD

-387 LFKEYYSLQQANI
+387 LFKEYYSLQQASI

-411 ASRYNTADSF
+411 TSRYNSAQSF
-421 PSLISLNKNEIFQ
+421 PSLIILNKNEIFQ

-461 VQDANRLSY
+461 VQDVNRLSY
-470 NSFIAGFRKINLPID
+470 NSFIAGFRKINLPMD

-551 CPRKYLFNSTKIF
+551 CPRKYLFSSTKVF

-570 GVISNPEEVNIQIK
+570 GVLSNPDQVNIQIK
-584 AYRRFG
+584 TYRRFG

-600 EIQSNEMFIFTD
+600 EIQSNEMYIFTD
-612 GGRLCRPLFYY
+612 GGRLCRPLLYY
-623 DAISS
+623 DTIDM
-628 RYAFERKEILILLQS
+628 RYAFERAEILKALQS
-643 GNFTWKNL
+643 DNFSWKSL
-651 IIGMNGIDEKNVTE
+651 VVGMNAKIVVE
-665 YVIES
+665 YTLDS
-670 PIIYTPLMLYGVE
+670 PIIYTPIGLYGVE
-683 TIVDIQK
+683 TILDIQR
-690 SGKNMSSILEYVDT
+690 GKIPSIIEYVDT
-704 AEEESLLIS
+704 AEEESLLIT

-758 AKQAISLYS
+758 AKQAVSLYS

-843 YETREESTKNKGVA
+843 YETREESSKDKGVV

-866 SEANVIGLKPG
+866 SETNVIGLKPG
-877 YEYDHLDMYGMI
+877 YEYNHLDMYGMI

-901 IGKVKTNLDNPEH
+901 IGKVKTNLDNPDR
-914 PIDES
+914 PIDDS
-919 VFPKKGQL
+919 IFPKKGQL

-940 GTRLAKVRIREE
+940 GARLAKVRIREE

-977 QDMPFTADGIRPDI
+977 QDMPFTSDGIRPDI

-1022 GDCTAFLNTG
+1022 GDCTAFLNVG
-1032 PKEKQYGKLLLNEG
+1032 PKEKQYGKLLVNEG

-1068 FIGPTYYMRLKHM
+1068 YIGPTYYMRLKHM

-1121 IGHGISHFLQESM
+1121 IAHGISHFLQESM

-1180 MNIDKITRF
+1180 RNIDKITRF
-1189 GRSFSIVRVPYSF
+1189 GRSFSIIRIPYSF
-1202 KLLMQELLTMN
+1202 KLLMQELMTMN

-1224 ELIESM
+1224 DQLDSM
-1230 AYSKTINKLMFDE
+1230 SYSKTINKLMFDD
-1243 TPQTSDI
+1243 TPQTTDV

-1255 ESSKA
+1255 ESNRER
-1260 KSSIGHVGSKGSR
+1260 SSVGYVATKVSR
-1273 KVELDKKQ
+1273 KAELDKKQ

-1305 GWRLDSREL
+1305 GWRLESREL
-1314 VEGEGEGA
+1314 VEGSDGEGTS
-1322 GAGEGM
+1322 
-1328 PKRYRYI
+1328 KRYRYI
-1335 FASLVLDAKGSPT
+1335 FASLILDDRGSPT
-1348 EIWDGPAGGYGQ
+1348 EIWDGPSGGYGQ

-1374 VYPNGERI
+1374 LYPSGEKI

-1402 SYVNIAQEFQKVMY
+1402 SYINIVQEYEKVMY
-1416 RKKLLEEAKQQ
+1416 RKRIMEEAKQR
-1427 AERGIEQGAEAM
+1427 AEQGIEEG
-1439 SPQFQ
+1439 SPQYQSLGFGAAA
-1444 NLSPPGYTASS
+1444 SPVGSPQYAPSSPQYAPSSPQYAPSSPQYAASSPQYAASS
-1455 PVYGSSPVVGTAAA
+1455 PVYAA
-1469 ANPYQ
+1469 
-1474 SMGFGAAAAA
+1474 S
-1484 LSQPQSPIGYQ
+1484 
-1495 SAPGS
+1495 
-1500 PIYSSYIP
+1500 
-1508 TSPQYTVS
+1508 SPQYSSVISPTG
-1516 SPVGSPIVLSGQ
+1516 SPVALAGQ
-1528 PMNVMVP
+1528 ATNVVFP

-1540 AVMPIGAQGQGHGQG
+1540 AVMPAGIAQQVPQAQGM
-1555 QGTPGILSVEKQ
+1555 LSVEKQ
-1567 QSKEDEEK
+1567 PSKEESTEGS
-1575 GEQQGKKTVF
+1575 GEGKKTVMVTPF
-1585 INSP
+1585 PGKL

>member
-1 MNSELAWQV
+1 MNSELAWQI
-10 IDKYFEDN
+10 IDKYFDDN
-18 PNSLVQ
+18 PNILVQ
-24 HHLASYNDFIV
+24 HHLESYNDFMK

-49 LQKEQDTST
+49 LQKEEDVSK

-65 ELYIGGKG
+65 ELFIGGKS

-85 DDENGGLVKR
+85 DDENNGLVKR

-119 DVDFIMRDV
+119 EVEFIMRDSD
-128 EDNIRVETLVL
+128 DNERVETAVL
-139 EKVFLGRFPIMLQ
+139 EKIFLGRFPIMLQ
-152 SELCILNGLNSS
+152 SELCILNGLNPS

-175 HGGYFIIDGKE
+175 YGGYFIIDGKE

-221 SEDASKPERTMSVRI
+221 SEDASKPERTMSVRV
-236 VAPGARYSNRQI
+236 VAPGTRYSNRQI

-282 DIDKNENMVD
+282 DLDKNEEMID

-300 ANKIFTQEIA
+300 ASRIFTQEVA

-316 FTKSKTVSH
+316 FTKSKTISH

-358 LVYTKNEKPTDRD
+358 LVYTKVEKPTDRD

-387 LFKEYYSLQQANI
+387 LFKEYYSLQQASI

-411 ASRYNTADSF
+411 TTRYNTVETF
-421 PSLISLNKNEIFQ
+421 PSLILLNKNEIFQ
-434 DRIVESGFKK
+434 DRIVESGLKK

-453 EHTKKIGV
+453 DHTKKIGV
-461 VQDANRLSY
+461 VQDVNRLSY

-530 FSGQPMIKWM
+530 FSGQPMVKWM

-551 CPRKYLFNSTKIF
+551 CPRKYLFSSTKIF
-564 INGAWV
+564 VNGAWV
-570 GVISNPEEVNIQIK
+570 GVVSNPEEVNIQIK

-600 EIQSNEMFIFTD
+600 EIQNNEMYIFTD
-612 GGRLCRPLFYY
+612 GGRLCRPLLYY
-623 DAISS
+623 DTIDS
-628 RYAFERKEILILLQS
+628 RYAFDRKEILEALRS
-643 GNFTWKNL
+643 DNFTWKSL
-651 IIGMNGIDEKNVTE
+651 VVGMNKKIVVEYTIDSST
-665 YVIES
+665 
-670 PIIYTPLMLYGVE
+670 IYTPKILYGVE
-683 TIVDIQK
+683 TILDIQR
-690 SGKNMSSILEYVDT
+690 GKIPSIIEYVDT
-704 AEEESLLIS
+704 AEEESLLIT

-736 MGNQIVYPEN
+736 MGNQIVFPEN

-758 AKQAISLYS
+758 AKQAVSLYS

-843 YETREESTKNKGVA
+843 YETREESTKNKSVA

-877 YEYDHLDMYGMI
+877 YEYNHLDMYGMI

-901 IGKVKTNLDNPEH
+901 IGKVKTNLDNPDR
-914 PIDES
+914 PIDDS

-940 GTRLAKVRIREE
+940 GARLAKVRIREE
-952 RMPSIGDKFASRA
+952 RMPNIGDKFASRA

-977 QDMPFTADGIRPDI
+977 QDMPFTSDGIRPDI

-1007 VETLVGKACSLYGAF
+1007 VETLIGKACSLYGAF

-1032 PKEKQYGKLLLNEG
+1032 PKEKQYGKLLVNEG

-1068 FIGPTYYMRLKHM
+1068 YIGPTYYMRLKHM

-1121 IGHGISHFLQESM
+1121 IAHGISHFLQESM

-1169 PIKFTGNLLSE
+1169 PIKFTGNLLSD

-1189 GRSFSIVRVPYSF
+1189 GRSFSIVRIPYSF

-1224 ELIESM
+1224 DQLESM
-1230 AYSKTINKLMFDE
+1230 SYSKTINKLMFDD
-1243 TPQTSDI
+1243 TPQTTDV

-1255 ESSKA
+1255 DSNKARSS
-1260 KSSIGHVGSKGSR
+1260 VGYMASKTSR
-1273 KVELDKKQ
+1273 KAELDKNQ

-1295 EKMLKDIENL
+1295 EKMLKDIEIL
-1305 GWRLDSREL
+1305 GWRLESREL
-1314 VEGEGEGA
+1314 IEGSEGEQ
-1322 GAGEGM
+1322 
-1328 PKRYRYI
+1328 KRYRYV
-1335 FASLVLDAKGSPT
+1335 FASLILDERGSPT
-1348 EIWDGPAGGYGQ
+1348 ELWDGPAGGYGQ

-1374 VYPNGERI
+1374 LYPNGEKI

-1402 SYVNIAQEFQKVMY
+1402 SYINIVQEFQKVMY
-1416 RKKLLEEAKQQ
+1416 RKQVIEEAKKR
-1427 AERGIEQGAEAM
+1427 AEQGIEEGAAM
-1439 SPQFQ
+1439 MP
-1444 NLSPPGYTASS
+1444 TS
-1455 PVYGSSPVVGTAAA
+1455 PVYGTLPVGQ
-1469 ANPYQ
+1469 YQ
-1474 SMGFGAAAAA
+1474 SLGFGAAAAA
-1484 LSQPQSPIGYQ
+1484 SAAGLAPSPQ
-1495 SAPGS
+1495 GS
-1500 PIYSSYIP
+1500 PQYIA
-1508 TSPQYTVS
+1508 TSPQYTAMS
-1516 SPVGSPIVLSGQ
+1516 PQYTASSPQYSSIISPVGSPTVLAGQ
-1528 PMNVMVP
+1528 PANIVFP

-1540 AVMPIGAQGQGHGQG
+1540 PVIPVAMGVGTQPQPQASQGM
-1555 QGTPGILSVEKQ
+1555 LSVEKQ
-1567 QSKEDEEK
+1567 QPKEEGTEVA
-1575 GEQQGKKTVF
+1575 GEGKKTVMVTPF
-1585 INSP
+1585 PGKL

>member
-1 MNSELAWQV
+1 MNTELAWEV

-18 PNSLVQ
+18 PNILVN
-24 HHLASYNDFIV
+24 HHLASYNDFIK

-41 FKEKNPIV
+41 FKEKNPII
-49 LQKEQDTST
+49 LQKEEDLET
-58 NIFKLRC
+58 NTFRFRC
-65 ELYIGGKG
+65 ELYIGGKN
-73 GNRIYYGKPVIY
+73 GNKVYYGKPVIY
-85 DDENGGLVKR
+85 DDDNNGLEKR

-109 TYGTTIHYDI
+109 TYATTIHYDVE
-119 DVDFIMRDV
+119 VDFIMREQDGSV
-128 EDNIRVETLVL
+128 IRNTITL
-139 EKVFLGRFPIMLQ
+139 EKIFLGRFPIMLQ
-152 SELCILNGLNSS
+152 SELCILHGLNPS

-175 HGGYFIIDGKE
+175 YGGYFIIDGKE
-186 KFIISQE
+186 KFIIAQE
-193 KFADNMLYIREYDD
+193 KFADNMLYIREYEDKD
-207 EGELYSHSA
+207 ELYSHSA

-236 VAPGARYSNRQI
+236 VAPSARYSNGQI
-248 VVLIPN
+248 VVVIPN

-282 DIDKNENMVD
+282 DLEKNENMID

-300 ANKIFTQEIA
+300 ANRVFTQEIA

-316 FTKSKTVSH
+316 FTKSKTTAH

-334 LPQLGELNYIN
+334 LPQIGELNYIQ

-358 LVYTKNEKPTDRD
+358 LVYNKSDKPTDRD

-387 LFKEYYSLQQANI
+387 LFKEYFTLQQQNI
-400 RLAIDREYYGN
+400 RLAIDREYYMN
-411 ASRYNTADSF
+411 TPRYNTIDSF
-421 PSLISLNKNEIFQ
+421 PSLVTLNQSDAFK
-434 DRIVESGFKK
+434 DRVVESGFRR
-444 AFKGNWGSV
+444 AFKGDWGSV

-461 VQDANRLSY
+461 VQDVNRLSY
-470 NSFIAGFRKINLPID
+470 NSFISGLRKINLPID

-493 RLLHSSQWGIID
+493 RLLHGSQWGIID

-530 FSGQPMIKWM
+530 FSGYPIIKWM
-540 RDIIG
+540 RDIAG

-551 CPRKYLFNSTKIF
+551 CPRKYLFSSTKIF
-564 INGAWV
+564 VNGAWI
-570 GVISNPEEVNIQIK
+570 GVVMNPDEVTLILK
-584 AYRRFG
+584 TYRRYG
-590 LISPFISAHW
+590 LISPFISCNW
-600 EIQSNEMFIFTD
+600 DIQTNEIFIFTD

-623 DAISS
+623 DGIKK
-628 RYAFERKEILILLQS
+628 RYSFEEKDVLQYLES
-643 GNFTWKNL
+643 GNFHWRDLVSKKETKK
-651 IIGMNGIDEKNVTE
+651 IKE
-665 YVIES
+665 YQHDS
-670 PIIYTPLMLYGVE
+670 PVIYTPFDLYGVE
-683 TIVDIQK
+683 DIVKLKATLRPD
-690 SGKNMSSILEYVDT
+690 ILEYLDT
-704 AEEESLLIS
+704 SEAESALIT
-713 LSYNARDKPY
+713 LSYGARDKLY
-723 THIEIHPSILYGF
+723 THVEIHPSLMYGF

-758 AKQAISLYS
+758 AKQAVSLYS

-783 GQIPLV
+783 GQVPLV

-804 GENVIVAIMCY
+804 GENVMVAIMCY

-843 YETREESTKNKGVA
+843 YETREESSKIKGSV

-866 SEANVIGLKPG
+866 SQGNVVGLKPG

-889 KENTELN
+889 KENTELT

-901 IGKVKTNLDNPEH
+901 IGKVKSNLENPDH

-919 VFPKKGQL
+919 VYPKKGQL

-952 RMPSIGDKFASRA
+952 RMPNIGDKFASRA
-965 GQKGTVGVLIRE
+965 GQKGTVGILIRE
-977 QDMPFTADGIRPDI
+977 QDMPFTASGLRPDI

-1007 VETLVGKACSLYGAF
+1007 VETLTGKACALYGTF
-1022 GDCTAFLNTG
+1022 GDCTAFMNTG
-1032 PKEKQYGKLLLNEG
+1032 PKEKQFGRLLTRQG
-1046 FHSSGTQILYNGM
+1046 FHSSGTEVLYNGM

-1068 FIGPTYYMRLKHM
+1068 YYGPTYYMRLKHM

-1121 IGHGISHFLQESM
+1121 IAHGVSHFLQESM
-1134 MIRGDEYFMAIC
+1134 MVRGDEYYMAIC

-1180 MNIDKITRF
+1180 MNIQKITRF

-1202 KLLMQELLTMN
+1202 KLLMQELMTMN
-1213 VSMRIITEDNI
+1213 ITMRVITADNI
-1224 ELIESM
+1224 DQLESM
-1230 AYSKTINKLMFDE
+1230 SYSKTIHKLTFEDE
-1243 TPQTSDI
+1243 NTNTTDI
-1250 ISRVI
+1250 ISRVVDKNK
-1255 ESSKA
+1255 ENSMTGYVVSKTT
-1260 KSSIGHVGSKGSR
+1260 R
-1273 KVELDKKQ
+1273 KRELTEPQ
-1281 ENTNAIL
+1281 ENTNAVL

-1305 GWRLDSREL
+1305 GWRLENREL
-1314 VEGEGEGA
+1314 VSGEGA
-1322 GAGEGM
+1322 APSSPPTGEESPETAM
-1328 PKRYRYI
+1328 ARYKYT
-1335 FASLVLDAKGSPT
+1335 FASLILDENGSPT
-1348 EIWDGPAGGYGQ
+1348 EIWDESAGGGSGSGYGK
-1360 FPNTHPVGWSEKDL
+1360 FPTEQPVGWVVKDL
-1374 VYPNGERI
+1374 VYPDGTKI
-1382 PDEIMANE
+1382 PDEVMSNE
-1390 LARNQTPNNWLS
+1390 LARNQTPNNWIS
-1402 SYVNIAQEFQKVMY
+1402 SYINIFQEYQKIQNKKRMVEEAQHQAEIGQSGE
-1416 RKKLLEEAKQQ
+1416 LGELEEV
-1427 AERGIEQGAEAM
+1427 ILPYPS
-1439 SPQFQ
+1439 SPE
-1444 NLSPPGYTASS
+1444 YTASS
-1455 PVYGSSPVVGTAAA
+1455 PMY
-1469 ANPYQ
+1469 
-1474 SMGFGAAAAA
+1474 
-1484 LSQPQSPIGYQ
+1484 
-1495 SAPGS
+1495 SAS
-1500 PIYSSYIP
+1500 
-1508 TSPQYTVS
+1508 
-1516 SPVGSPIVLSGQ
+1516 SPIVGQQVQPQQLQQFASFVPAQMPASGYIMPQVLQ
-1528 PMNVMVP
+1528 PVQLPVPMQAAPVAANAAAVP
-1535 TNPLQ
+1535 T
-1540 AVMPIGAQGQGHGQG
+1540 GS
-1555 QGTPGILSVEKQ
+1555 ILSVAQ
-1567 QSKEDEEK
+1567 PAASASASDTSGSGS
-1575 GEQQGKKTVF
+1575 GEQSGGNKKV
-1585 INSP
+1585 IQLNL

>member
-1 MNSELAWQV
+1 MNTELAWEV

-18 PNSLVQ
+18 PNILVN
-24 HHLASYNDFIV
+24 HHLASYNDFIK

-41 FKEKNPIV
+41 FKEKNPII
-49 LQKEQDTST
+49 LQKEEDPET
-58 NIFKLRC
+58 NIFRLRC
-65 ELYIGGKG
+65 ELYIGGKN
-73 GNRIYYGKPVIY
+73 GNKVYYGKPIIY
-85 DDENGGLVKR
+85 DDENNGLVKR

-109 TYGTTIHYDI
+109 TYATTIHYDV
-119 DVDFIMRDV
+119 DVDFIMREHDGSV
-128 EDNIRVETLVL
+128 VRNTITL
-139 EKVFLGRFPIMLQ
+139 EKIFLGRFPIMLQ
-152 SELCILNGLNSS
+152 SELCILYGLNPS

-175 HGGYFIIDGKE
+175 YGGYFIIDGKE

-193 KFADNMLYIREYDD
+193 KFADNMLYIREYEDKD
-207 EGELYSHSA
+207 ELYSHSA

-236 VAPGARYSNRQI
+236 VAPASRYSNGQI
-248 VVLIPN
+248 VVVIPN

-282 DIDKNENMVD
+282 DLEKNENMID

-300 ANKIFTQEIA
+300 ANRVFTQEIA

-316 FTKSKTVSH
+316 FTKSKTTAH

-334 LPQLGELNYIN
+334 LPQIGELNYIQ

-358 LVYTKNEKPTDRD
+358 LVYNKSDKPTDRD

-387 LFKEYYSLQQANI
+387 LFKEYFTLQQQNI
-400 RLAIDREYYGN
+400 RLAIDREYYMN
-411 ASRYNTADSF
+411 TPRYNTIESF
-421 PSLISLNKNEIFQ
+421 PSLITLNQNDAFK
-434 DRIVESGFKK
+434 DRVVESGFRR
-444 AFKGNWGSV
+444 AFKGDWGSV

-461 VQDANRLSY
+461 VQDVNRLSY
-470 NSFIAGFRKINLPID
+470 NSFISGLRKINLPID

-493 RLLHSSQWGIID
+493 RLLHGSQWGIID

-530 FSGQPMIKWM
+530 FSGHPIIKWM
-540 RDIIG
+540 RDIAG

-551 CPRKYLFNSTKIF
+551 CPRKYLFSATKIF
-564 INGAWV
+564 VNGAWI
-570 GVISNPEEVNIQIK
+570 GVVMNPDEVTLILK
-584 AYRRFG
+584 TYRRYG
-590 LISPFISAHW
+590 LISPFVSCNWDIQTN
-600 EIQSNEMFIFTD
+600 EIFIFTD

-623 DAISS
+623 DGIHK
-628 RYAFERKEILILLQS
+628 RYSFEEKGVLDYLESGSFNWQDLVGKKETKKI
-643 GNFTWKNL
+643 K
-651 IIGMNGIDEKNVTE
+651 E
-665 YVIES
+665 YHPDS
-670 PIIYTPLMLYGVE
+670 HIIYTPFDLYGAEDIVKLKG
-683 TIVDIQK
+683 TIMPD
-690 SGKNMSSILEYVDT
+690 ILEYLDT
-704 AEEESLLIS
+704 SEAESALIT
-713 LSYNARDKPY
+713 LSYGARDKLY
-723 THIEIHPSILYGF
+723 THIEIHPSLMYGF

-758 AKQAISLYS
+758 AKQAVSLYS

-783 GQIPLV
+783 GQVPLV

-804 GENVIVAIMCY
+804 GENVMVAIMCY

-843 YETREESTKNKGVA
+843 YETREESSKIKGSM

-866 SEANVIGLKPG
+866 TQRNVVGLKPG
-877 YEYDHLDMYGMI
+877 YEYDHLDIYGMI
-889 KENTELN
+889 KENTELT
-896 DKIVL
+896 DKMVL
-901 IGKVKTNLDNPEH
+901 IGKVKTNLENPEH

-919 VFPKKGQL
+919 VYPKKGQL

-952 RMPSIGDKFASRA
+952 RMPNIGDKFASRA
-965 GQKGTVGVLIRE
+965 GQKGTVGILIRE
-977 QDMPFTADGIRPDI
+977 QDMPFTANGMRPDI

-1007 VETLVGKACSLYGAF
+1007 VETLTGKACALYGTF
-1022 GDCTAFLNTG
+1022 GDCTAFMNTG
-1032 PKEKQYGKLLLNEG
+1032 PKEKQFGSLLTRQG
-1046 FHSSGTQILYNGM
+1046 FHSSGTEVLYNGM

-1068 FIGPTYYMRLKHM
+1068 YYGPTYYMRLKHM

-1121 IGHGISHFLQESM
+1121 IAHGVSHFLQESM
-1134 MIRGDEYFMAIC
+1134 MVRGDEYYMAIC

-1180 MNIDKITRF
+1180 MNIQKITRF

-1202 KLLMQELLTMN
+1202 KLLMQELMTMN
-1213 VSMRIITEDNI
+1213 ITMRIITADNI
-1224 ELIESM
+1224 DQLESM
-1230 AYSKTINKLMFDE
+1230 SYSNTIHKLTFEDETASTTDIITRMVEKNKENSMTGYIVSKT
-1243 TPQTSDI
+1243 T
-1250 ISRVI
+1250 
-1255 ESSKA
+1255 
-1260 KSSIGHVGSKGSR
+1260 R
-1273 KVELDKKQ
+1273 KRELTEPQ

-1295 EKMLKDIENL
+1295 EQMLKDIEKL
-1305 GWRLDSREL
+1305 GWRLEDRQLIS
-1314 VEGEGEGA
+1314 GEGEA
-1322 GAGEGM
+1322 PTSPPTGEESPETAM
-1328 PKRYRYI
+1328 RRYKYT
-1335 FASLVLDAKGSPT
+1335 FASLILDENGSPT
-1348 EIWDGPAGGYGQ
+1348 EIWDESAGGGSGSGYGK
-1360 FPNTHPVGWSEKDL
+1360 FPTEHPVGWVAKDL
-1374 VYPNGERI
+1374 VYPDGTTI
-1382 PDEIMANE
+1382 PDEVMSNE
-1390 LARNQTPNNWLS
+1390 LARNQTPNNWIS
-1402 SYVNIAQEFQKVMY
+1402 SYINIFQEYQKIQS
-1416 RKKLLEEAKQQ
+1416 KKRMVEEAQQQ
-1427 AERGIEQGAEAM
+1427 AEMGQQSGELGELEEVILPYPS
-1439 SPQFQ
+1439 SPEYTSS
-1444 NLSPPGYTASS
+1444 SPAYTASS
-1455 PVYGSSPVVGTAAA
+1455 PVVGQQPMQPMQQFGSFVPAAVPVPGYVMPQVLQPVQIPMQAVQGQPMQQAQQQTQPAQQQAQA
-1469 ANPYQ
+1469 GLGGILAV
-1474 SMGFGAAAAA
+1474 
-1484 LSQPQSPIGYQ
+1484 SQPQAAPSNESSEEQ
-1495 SAPGS
+1495 SG
-1500 PIYSSYIP
+1500 
-1508 TSPQYTVS
+1508 
-1516 SPVGSPIVLSGQ
+1516 
-1528 PMNVMVP
+1528 
-1535 TNPLQ
+1535 
-1540 AVMPIGAQGQGHGQG
+1540 
-1555 QGTPGILSVEKQ
+1555 
-1567 QSKEDEEK
+1567 
-1575 GEQQGKKTVF
+1575 GKKKITF
-1585 INSP
+1585 NL